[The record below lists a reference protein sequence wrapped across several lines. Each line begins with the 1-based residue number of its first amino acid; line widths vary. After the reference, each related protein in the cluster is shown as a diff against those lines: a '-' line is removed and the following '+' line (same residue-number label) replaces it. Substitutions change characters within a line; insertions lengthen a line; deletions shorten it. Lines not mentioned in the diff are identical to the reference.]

1 MRGIHKLSF
10 ILLLLLLLC
19 ITGCSTKKDKEVTN
33 TVQNN
38 KPQSDLNNE
47 ESKLSEEQY
56 NEILDAYLEY
66 CEEKS
71 NVYENM
77 TMTLTMDADNKPILL
92 VFFGKDNECHLEIN
106 TYEDGNVKA
115 LQMIKAT
122 NVLLRENGILTVQYS
137 EREKFEEEAKAF
149 DLDIDMIQIKNNKIN
164 VLAEYNG
171 KYNAESNK
179 ENHNCKYKLYCD
191 DNEKNYVIDINDYE
205 TERITPIKQCEKEIE
220 KEIKEWFSYIY
231 GDDEH
236 YLDWMSDLSIFDVV
250 VMLQLYPRILDGVDS
265 PLLCSGIPVSSELS
279 EQNLVEF
286 REMIYSLKAE
296 PKYTWKD
303 FWIFET
309 DRLCEQVEYYYKDT
323 YFSPIRVN
331 FLFSDTDISWLTEL
345 KAIKKMPFIK
355 EDANIEDLN
364 SDDVCFPDGIYT
376 YLMYIDDG
384 IYYKTEENNY
394 EYIRLIG
401 SYNKCENNINLFE
414 NEDNSLKEILGDSEY
429 LVNQFAD
436 FVQDIYKD
444 IDNNWIC
451 KYLGVSSLEETVGKT
466 VDNVAILTDF
476 YEWVQSDEHQ
486 KLFEQEYE
494 KRIKE
499 REWKQA
505 YKEKLQNT
513 SCVTLAYL
521 DKDDIPECI
530 LWSEP
535 YMVSKQVNGYRK
547 VTVLSYKEGK
557 VVEFNSIEAG
567 CSTSVSYKERGG
579 IFSVKGVLGLRSSTD
594 WEFVE
599 LTDNFKKIGSAWTDN
614 DYSDYYYKVNDK
626 DVNSTEYENY
636 IKSFNLDIKLTEQ
649 NWYKSIDEA
658 YNALQSEEKKQR
670 WAKETEELRKN
681 FDYTPFD
688 NKVKERGVENPQR
701 VYDAKKIDD
710 NTIMVTYTTGTVLY
724 YIDSGEYHYDHVE
737 LEPPLKDMP

>member
-33 TVQNN
+33 TIQNN

-66 CEEKS
+66 CEEKT

-149 DLDIDMIQIKNNKIN
+149 DLDIDMIQFKNNKIN

-250 VMLQLYPRILDGVDS
+250 VILQLYPRILDGADS

-376 YLMYIDDG
+376 YLMYMDDG

-394 EYIRLIG
+394 EYIRLIDL
-401 SYNKCENNINLFE
+401 YNKCENNINLFE

-429 LVNQFAD
+429 SKYLVNQFAD
-436 FVQDIYKD
+436 FVQGIYKD

-494 KRIKE
+494 KRIKD
-499 REWKQA
+499 RECGKQ
-505 YKEKLQNT
+505 KEDET
-513 SCVTLAYL
+513 TARV
-521 DKDDIPECI
+521 E
-530 LWSEP
+530 SE
-535 YMVSKQVNGYRK
+535 
-547 VTVLSYKEGK
+547 
-557 VVEFNSIEAG
+557 A
-567 CSTSVSYKERGG
+567 
-579 IFSVKGVLGLRSSTD
+579 
-594 WEFVE
+594 
-599 LTDNFKKIGSAWTDN
+599 
-614 DYSDYYYKVNDK
+614 
-626 DVNSTEYENY
+626 
-636 IKSFNLDIKLTEQ
+636 
-649 NWYKSIDEA
+649 
-658 YNALQSEEKKQR
+658 EKKQR

-701 VYDAKKIDD
+701 VYDVEKIDD
-710 NTIMVTYTTGTVLY
+710 NTIMVVYNTGAVLY

>member
-33 TVQNN
+33 TIQNN

-66 CEEKS
+66 CEEKT

-149 DLDIDMIQIKNNKIN
+149 DWDIDMIQVKNNKIN

-171 KYNAESNK
+171 KYNAEFNK

-236 YLDWMSDLSIFDVV
+236 YLDWMSDLSIFEVV
-250 VMLQLYPRILDGVDS
+250 VILQLYPRILDGADS

-355 EDANIEDLN
+355 EDANIEYLN

-394 EYIRLIG
+394 EYIRLIDL
-401 SYNKCENNINLFE
+401 YNKCENNINLFE
-414 NEDNSLKEILGDSEY
+414 NEDNSLKEI
-429 LVNQFAD
+429 
-436 FVQDIYKD
+436 IYKD

-494 KRIKE
+494 KRIKD
-499 REWKQA
+499 RECGKQ
-505 YKEKLQNT
+505 KEDET
-513 SCVTLAYL
+513 TARV
-521 DKDDIPECI
+521 E
-530 LWSEP
+530 SE
-535 YMVSKQVNGYRK
+535 
-547 VTVLSYKEGK
+547 
-557 VVEFNSIEAG
+557 A
-567 CSTSVSYKERGG
+567 
-579 IFSVKGVLGLRSSTD
+579 
-594 WEFVE
+594 
-599 LTDNFKKIGSAWTDN
+599 
-614 DYSDYYYKVNDK
+614 
-626 DVNSTEYENY
+626 
-636 IKSFNLDIKLTEQ
+636 
-649 NWYKSIDEA
+649 
-658 YNALQSEEKKQR
+658 EKKQR

-701 VYDAKKIDD
+701 VYDVKKIDD
-710 NTIMVTYTTGTVLY
+710 NTIMVVYNTGAVLY
-724 YIDSGEYHYDHVE
+724 YIDSGEYHYDHIE

>member
-1 MRGIHKLSF
+1 M
-10 ILLLLLLLC
+10 LLLC

-33 TVQNN
+33 TIQNN

-66 CEEKS
+66 CEEKT

-149 DLDIDMIQIKNNKIN
+149 DWDIDMIQFKNNKIN

-250 VMLQLYPRILDGVDS
+250 VVLQLYPRILDGADS

-376 YLMYIDDG
+376 YLMYMDDG

-394 EYIRLIG
+394 EYIRLIDL
-401 SYNKCENNINLFE
+401 YNKCENNINLFE

-429 LVNQFAD
+429 SN
-436 FVQDIYKD
+436 FVQGIYKD

-476 YEWVQSDEHQ
+476 YEWIQSDEHQ

-494 KRIKE
+494 KRIKD
-499 REWKQA
+499 RECGKQ
-505 YKEKLQNT
+505 KEDET
-513 SCVTLAYL
+513 TARV
-521 DKDDIPECI
+521 E
-530 LWSEP
+530 SE
-535 YMVSKQVNGYRK
+535 
-547 VTVLSYKEGK
+547 
-557 VVEFNSIEAG
+557 A
-567 CSTSVSYKERGG
+567 
-579 IFSVKGVLGLRSSTD
+579 
-594 WEFVE
+594 
-599 LTDNFKKIGSAWTDN
+599 
-614 DYSDYYYKVNDK
+614 
-626 DVNSTEYENY
+626 
-636 IKSFNLDIKLTEQ
+636 
-649 NWYKSIDEA
+649 
-658 YNALQSEEKKQR
+658 EKKQR

-701 VYDAKKIDD
+701 VYDVEKIDD
-710 NTIMVTYTTGTVLY
+710 NTIMVVYNTGTVLY